1 MTNDDTNDLIERI
14 AADHER
20 IAETQLF
27 DANQDVALDLWD
39 RGFRPILAAN
49 VRTDMLVAYFGTD
62 TFRLAGQG
70 TPSVGRVLNVAND
83 DEGTI
88 YVEHSGATTE
98 AEELTE
104 VWVQMGG
111 NPEGIF
117 DGAIDAYARY
127 VRFGN
132 PAATHCEACS
142 EPLDLDDE
150 NVAEMFDPTAGD
162 DASSVICHAECG
174 LANGWEV
181 A

>member
-1 MTNDDTNDLIERI
+1 MTNDTNELIERI
-14 AADHER
+14 AADHDR
-20 IAETQLF
+20 MAKTRLF
-27 DANQDVALDLWD
+27 GANQDVALDLWD
-39 RGFRPILAAN
+39 RGFRPILARD
-49 VRTDMLVAYFGTD
+49 VRTDMLVAYRGTD
-62 TFRLAGQG
+62 IFEIAGRG
-70 TPSVGRVLNVAND
+70 EPSVGRVLNVASD

-98 AEELTE
+98 AEAHTE

-117 DGAIDAYARY
+117 DGAIENYARY
-127 VRFGN
+127 VRFGD

-142 EPLDLDDE
+142 EPLDVDDG
-150 NVAEMFDPTAGD
+150 NVAEMYDPKDEESG
-162 DASSVICHAECG
+162 SVICHAECG